1 MLLSEGA
8 VLDSEAG
15 ENRTRYLIA
24 NPALRTKL
32 YANNK
37 PLFRSRNFIL
47 WSLQSMIDECAAGR
61 SCRPGGTDTTSG
73 VVFGRKKSRIWNPYE
88 HAVVASSSSSSPP
101 PILSHSLS
109 SILSAPAS
117 HQPLMSL
124 PTGEGII
131 TVPYVAQRSNYRGSS
146 GLRPLVLQPTLRIL
160 GKFDWRGLF
169 RSFISRVIKYWFLIL
184 CINRFTD

>member
-47 WSLQSMIDECAAGR
+47 
-61 SCRPGGTDTTSG
+61 
-73 VVFGRKKSRIWNPYE
+73 
-88 HAVVASSSSSSPP
+88 
-101 PILSHSLS
+101 
-109 SILSAPAS
+109 
-117 HQPLMSL
+117 
-124 PTGEGII
+124 
-131 TVPYVAQRSNYRGSS
+131 
-146 GLRPLVLQPTLRIL
+146 
-160 GKFDWRGLF
+160 
-169 RSFISRVIKYWFLIL
+169 
-184 CINRFTD
+184 